1 MDPVGRPQSK
11 RPVTNNA
18 RTKSA
23 QRTVIVSPC
32 GAICVMEPIDQKKK
46 EGKNPAPSAEPQKTH
61 PSKERLSW
69 HAHARMPKDRIPKGN
84 RRSEN
89 KLGSNDP
96 HLARP

>member
-1 MDPVGRPQSK
+1 MDPVGRRQSK

-61 PSKERLSW
+61 PSKNGSAGTHT
-69 HAHARMPKDRIPKGN
+69 HACQRTAFQRAIEEVKI
-84 RRSEN
+84 S
-89 KLGSNDP
+89 
-96 HLARP
+96 